1 VPEDVDYAAKKI
13 QTGVDGAGTMLLK
26 YPYFTVSLHTS
37 KIYNSFADSEI
48 YSGKKTLLLDG
59 VNLIQS
65 VELVDGETNERYQLA
80 EKASGHFMDDEVRD
94 FARVLNDPENP
105 DSIEDYERWTQISRD
120 VNRTMAALRKKA
132 GIVYPADEVEA

>member
-1 VPEDVDYAAKKI
+1 
-13 QTGVDGAGTMLLK
+13 MLLK
-26 YPYFTVSLHTS
+26 YPYFSVTLHTS

-65 VELVDGETNERYQLA
+65 VELVDGETDERYQLA
-80 EKASGHFMDDEVRD
+80 EKATGHFMDDEVRA

-105 DSIEDYERWTQISRD
+105 DTIEDYERWTQISRD
-120 VNRTMAALRKKA
+120 VNRTMEALRKKA
-132 GIVYPADEVEA
+132 GIVYPADLDEA